1 MANVRPKKVKK
12 EQVKAELTF
21 REKLELAK
29 AKAPDEFSIEVELD
43 EIEEGM
49 VANCYP
55 MLDGDRAEL
64 IDMHEDDELKDYAL
78 IMVCYK
84 DSEGNRLFNKGDVE
98 FLKRLGFKIR
108 MKLWMPA
115 HQLSGLGED
124 FTIRKKQS

>member
-1 MANVRPKKVKK
+1 MANHRPKKVKK
-12 EQVKAELTF
+12 ETNELSF
-21 REKLELAK
+21 REKLDLAK
-29 AKAPDEFSIEVELD
+29 DKAFDEFSIEVKLD

-64 IDMHEDDELKDYAL
+64 LEMHKDDELKDYAL
-78 IMVCYK
+78 ILVCYK
-84 DSEGNRLFNKGDVE
+84 DSDGNRLFNKDDIP

-115 HQLSGLGED
+115 HQLAGIGED